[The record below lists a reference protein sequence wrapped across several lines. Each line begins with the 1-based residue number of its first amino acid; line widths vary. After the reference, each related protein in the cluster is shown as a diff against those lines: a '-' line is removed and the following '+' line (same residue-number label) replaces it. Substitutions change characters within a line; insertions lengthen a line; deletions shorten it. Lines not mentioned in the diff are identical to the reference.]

1 MGLRIHFS
9 SEDIARTTV
18 AEEPD
23 PLWEVLLSL
32 HLMQTRDGAVIFDRW
47 RQQARTSRHL
57 PRLTTLAPPRGYSP
71 DFLTPNEGAG
81 GLEAGVE
88 ALLHTPKT
96 RLTRELGKV
105 STKRRLAE
113 WGSDL
118 AEGNPTT
125 LDELA
130 GSLRGYY
137 QDAINP
143 HWSTVRAAVA
153 TDRASRLHAMKTGGN
168 QRLLTTLHPKVRWLA
183 PILEIHGRHVAGD
196 LYLNGRGLR
205 IIPSYFCWRA
215 PTVLENVDLPPVL
228 VYPIDRQL
236 ALAGG
241 TIQPDN
247 SALVALLGATRA
259 EVLTAAD
266 GCTTTDLGA
275 RVGISAASASY
286 HATILRN
293 AGLLA
298 TKRIGS
304 SVQHTRSDLGQALL
318 DQADPRP

>member
-9 SEDIARTTV
+9 TEDIARTTV
-18 AEEPD
+18 ADEPD

-32 HLMQTRDGAVIFDRW
+32 HLMQTRDGAVVFDRW
-47 RQQARTSRHL
+47 RQQARTCRQL
-57 PRLTTLAPPRGYSP
+57 PRLTALAPPRGYSP
-71 DFLTPNEGAG
+71 DFLTPDEGATG
-81 GLEAGVE
+81 FEAGLDAV
-88 ALLHTPKT
+88 LHTPKP
-96 RLTRELGKV
+96 RLNAELTKLG
-105 STKRRLAE
+105 TKRRLAD
-113 WGSDL
+113 WGADL
-118 AEGNPTT
+118 ASGRTTT

-130 GSLRGYY
+130 GSLRSYY
-137 QDAINP
+137 QEAISP
-143 HWSTVRAAVA
+143 HWATVRAAVA
-153 TDRASRLHAMKTGGN
+153 TDRASRLHAMHTGGN
-168 QRLLTTLHPKVRWLA
+168 QRLLATLHPKIRWLA
-183 PILEIHGRHVAGD
+183 PILEVHGRHVAGD

-215 PTVLENVDLPPVL
+215 PTVLEDKALPPVL

-236 ALAGG
+236 ALTGG

-259 EVLTAAD
+259 EVLICAD

-318 DQADPRP
+318 NQADPRP

>member
-9 SEDIARTTV
+9 IDDVARTTV
-18 AEEPD
+18 ADEPD
-23 PLWEVLLSL
+23 PLWELLLSL
-32 HLMQTRDGAVIFDRW
+32 HVMQTRDGAVVFDRW
-47 RQQARTSRHL
+47 RQQARTCRQL
-57 PRLTTLAPPRGYSP
+57 PRLAALAPPRGYSP
-71 DFLTPNEGAG
+71 DFLTPDEGRAG
-81 GLEAGVE
+81 FEAGVE
-88 ALLHTPKT
+88 AMLHTTKS
-96 RLTRELGKV
+96 RLTTELTKL
-105 STKRRLAE
+105 STKGRLAD
-113 WGSDL
+113 WGADL
-118 AEGNPTT
+118 ASGKAKP

-130 GSLRGYY
+130 MSLRGYY
-137 QDAINP
+137 REAISP
-143 HWSTVRAAVA
+143 HWSTIKAAVA
-153 TDRASRLHAMKTGGN
+153 TDRASRLHAIHTGGN
-168 QRLLTTLHPKVRWLA
+168 QRLLATLHPKIRWLA
-183 PILEIHGRHVAGD
+183 PILELHGRHVAGD

-205 IIPSYFCWRA
+205 IIPSYFAWRA
-215 PTVLENVDLPPVL
+215 PTVLEDKALPPVL
-228 VYPIDRQL
+228 VYPIDRQP
-236 ALAGG
+236 ALTGG

-304 SVQHTRSDLGQALL
+304 SVQHTRSELGQALL

>member
-9 SEDIARTTV
+9 TDDIAKTTV
-18 AEEPD
+18 ADEPD

-32 HLMQTRDGAVIFDRW
+32 HLMQTRDGAVVFDDW
-47 RQQARTSRHL
+47 RRQARACRHL
-57 PRLTTLAPPRGYSP
+57 SRLTALAPPRGYSP
-71 DFLTPNEGAG
+71 DFLTPDEGRTGVDAG
-81 GLEAGVE
+81 LDAVVR
-88 ALLHTPKT
+88 TPRT
-96 RLTRELGKV
+96 RLAKELGKL
-105 STKRRLAE
+105 STKRRLAD

-118 AEGNPTT
+118 ACGNPKT
-125 LDELA
+125 LDQLA
-130 GSLRGYY
+130 ISLRAYY
-137 QDAINP
+137 QEAISP
-143 HWSTVRAAVA
+143 HWPTVRAAVA
-153 TDRASRLHAMKTGGN
+153 TDRASRLHAIHTGGN
-168 QRLLTTLHPKVRWLA
+168 QRLLATLHPKIRWLA

-205 IIPSYFCWRA
+205 IIPSYFAWRA
-215 PTVLENVDLPPVL
+215 PTVLEDKALPPVL

-236 ALAGG
+236 ALTGG

-259 EVLTAAD
+259 EVLIAAD

-304 SVQHTRSDLGQALL
+304 SVQHTRSELGQALL

>member
-9 SEDIARTTV
+9 AEDIARTTV
-18 AEEPD
+18 ADEPD

-32 HLMQTRDGAVIFDRW
+32 HLMQTRDGAVVFDRW
-47 RQQARTSRHL
+47 RQRARTSRHL

-71 DFLTPNEGAG
+71 DFLTPDEGAAG
-81 GLEAGVE
+81 FEAGLDAV
-88 ALLHTPKT
+88 LHTSKS
-96 RLTRELGKV
+96 RLTRELTKL
-105 STKRRLAE
+105 STKRRLAD
-113 WGSDL
+113 WGTDL
-118 AEGNPTT
+118 ADGNPHS
-125 LDELA
+125 LDDLA
-130 GSLRGYY
+130 ASLRGYY
-137 QDAINP
+137 QDAISP
-143 HWSTVRAAVA
+143 HWSTVRAAVS
-153 TDRASRLHAMKTGGN
+153 TDRSSRLHAIKTGGN
-168 QRLLTTLHPKVRWLA
+168 QRLLASLHPKIRWLA
-183 PILEIHGRHVAGD
+183 PILEIHGRHVTGD

-215 PTVLENVDLPPVL
+215 PTVLEDKNLPPVL

-236 ALAGG
+236 ALTGG

-259 EVLTAAD
+259 EVLIAAD

>member
-9 SEDIARTTV
+9 AEDIARTTV
-18 AEEPD
+18 ADEPD

-32 HLMQTRDGAVIFDRW
+32 HVMQNRDGAVVFDRW

-57 PRLTTLAPPRGYSP
+57 PRLTALAPPRGYSP
-71 DFLTPNEGAG
+71 DFLTPAEGADG
-81 GLEAGVE
+81 LDAGLEA
-88 ALLHTPKT
+88 LRHTPQR
-96 RLTRELGKV
+96 RLTKELTKL
-105 STKRRLAE
+105 STRRRLAD
-113 WGSDL
+113 WGDDL
-118 AEGNPTT
+118 AEGNPKT
-125 LDELA
+125 LDDLTA
-130 GSLRGYY
+130 RLRSYY
-137 QDAINP
+137 QDTISP
-143 HWSTVRAAVA
+143 HWQTIRAAVA
-153 TDRASRLHAMKTGGN
+153 TDRASRLNAINTGGN

-183 PILEIHGRHVAGD
+183 PILEIHGRHVNGD
-196 LYLNGRGLR
+196 LHLNGRGLR
-205 IIPSYFCWRA
+205 IIPSYFAWRA
-215 PTVLENVDLPPVL
+215 PTLLEDVTLPPVL

-236 ALAGG
+236 ALTGG

-259 EVLTAAD
+259 EVLIAAT

-298 TKRIGS
+298 TRRVGS
-304 SVQHTRSDLGQALL
+304 SVKHTRSDLGQALL
-318 DQADPRP
+318 DQADPRL